1 LGLELDNF
9 TLLISSPQRDLP
21 LPKSPAL
28 AGQAL
33 PRGGGT
39 LTPGKLAPPWRGWGV
54 KKDESRNIL
63 ISNHMQNHKGN
74 ILVIDDNKSI
84 LSALEILLLPEFN
97 EVTLLSNPNQI
108 LAELSGKDYNLV
120 ILDMNFK
127 AGINTGNEGIYW
139 LERIKETRPEISV
152 VMITAYGDIDTA
164 VKALKS
170 GASDFILKPWDN
182 EKLLATLKLAIQL
195 NLSKKEVSQLKER
208 ETELKKE
215 INRDQRFIIGSS
227 PQLISV
233 LNMVRKVAKTD
244 ANILITGENGTGKEL
259 IAQEIH
265 RVSNRAKEV
274 LVSVDMGALSETLF
288 ESELFGHMKGAFTD
302 ARETRQGKFDVAN
315 KGTLFLDEIGN
326 LSFHLQAKL
335 LAVIEN
341 HQFSRIGSN
350 QLIPTDIRL
359 ICATN
364 RNLEN
369 MVAEGL
375 FREDLLYRINTIQ
388 IELPPLRERGNDIF
402 ILAEFFLKKYAY
414 KYNKPNL
421 KINQQAHE
429 KLLKYS
435 WPGNIRELQHTIEK
449 AVILSES
456 TVIKPDNLYLRH
468 PGAINSSSSFSTLE
482 EMERQMI
489 QQALEKNNG
498 NFTAAADQL
507 GITRQTLYNRFKK
520 SE

>member
-1 LGLELDNF
+1 
-9 TLLISSPQRDLP
+9 
-21 LPKSPAL
+21 
-28 AGQAL
+28 
-33 PRGGGT
+33 
-39 LTPGKLAPPWRGWGV
+39 
-54 KKDESRNIL
+54 
-63 ISNHMQNHKGN
+63 MQNQKGN

-84 LSALEILLLPEFN
+84 LSALEILLMPEFN

-108 LAELSGKDYNLV
+108 LTELSKKEYNLV
-120 ILDMNFK
+120 ILDMNFA
-127 AGINTGNEGIYW
+127 AGVNTGNEGIYW
-139 LERIKETRPEISV
+139 MGRIKETNPEISV

-195 NLSKKEVSQLKER
+195 NLSKKEVLHLKER

-215 INRDQRFIIGSS
+215 INRDQKFIIGSS
-227 PQLISV
+227 PQLIKV
-233 LNMVRKVAKTD
+233 LNLARKVAKTD

-265 RVSNRAKEV
+265 RLSTRSGEV
-274 LVSVDMGALSETLF
+274 LVTVDMGSLTETLF

-302 ARETRQGKFDVAN
+302 AHENRQGKFETAM

-326 LSFHLQAKL
+326 LSFHLQSKL
-335 LAVIEN
+335 LSALEN
-341 HQFSRIGSN
+341 RQITRIGSN
-350 QLIPTDIRL
+350 QLIPIDIRL

-369 MVAEGL
+369 MVNEGL

-388 IELPPLRERGNDIF
+388 IELPPLRDRGNDIV
-402 ILAEFFLKKYAY
+402 ILAEFFLKKYTF
-414 KYNKPNL
+414 KYNKPGL
-421 KINQQAHE
+421 KINQQATDR
-429 KLLKYS
+429 LLKYS

-449 AVILSES
+449 AVILSETS
-456 TVIKPDNLYLRH
+456 ILKPDDLHLRQ
-468 PGAINSSSSFSTLE
+468 NSYESNNNSFTTLE
-482 EMERQMI
+482 EMEKKMI

-507 GITRQTLYNRFKK
+507 GVTRQTLYNRLKK
-520 SE
+520 SD